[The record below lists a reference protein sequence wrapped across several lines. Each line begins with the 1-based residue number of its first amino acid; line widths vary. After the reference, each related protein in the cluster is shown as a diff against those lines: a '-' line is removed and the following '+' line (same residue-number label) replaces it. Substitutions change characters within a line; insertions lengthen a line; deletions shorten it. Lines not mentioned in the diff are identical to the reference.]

1 MDFDS
6 NKFSYT
12 LVSLMEENNMK
23 QNVVAE
29 KVGVTEVTIS
39 RYISGKRTPR
49 LDIII
54 KIANLFKVSTD
65 YLLGITSNPSPSL
78 SSGNL
83 NTDISEIAHK
93 LYSLKNDEH
102 LSQKQI
108 ELIKN
113 MIVTNKE
120 IVLSYHK
127 K

>member
-6 NKFSYT
+6 NKFSYN

>member
-6 NKFSYT
+6 NI
-12 LVSLMEENNMK
+12 LVSLMEESNMK

-29 KVGVTEVTIS
+29 KIGVSEVTIS

-65 YLLGITSNPSPSL
+65 YLLGITSNSSQSL
-78 SSGNL
+78 NSGNL

-93 LYSLKNDEH
+93 LYSLKSDEH

-108 ELIKN
+108 EFIKN
-113 MIVTNKE
+113 MIITNKE
-120 IVLSYHK
+120 LVLSYHK

>member
-6 NKFSYT
+6 NKFSYN

-23 QNVVAE
+23 QNVVADQI
-29 KVGVTEVTIS
+29 GVSEVTIS

-54 KIANLFKVSTD
+54 KIANLFNVSTD
-65 YLLGITSNPSPSL
+65 FLLGISSNPNKL
-78 SSGNL
+78 TSSGNL

-93 LYSLKNDEH
+93 LYSLKSDEH

-108 ELIKN
+108 EFIKN
-113 MIVTNKE
+113 MIITNKDL
-120 IVLSYHK
+120 VLSYHK

>member
-39 RYISGKRTPR
+39 RYIRGKRTPR

-65 YLLGITSNPSPSL
+65 YILGITSNPSPSL

>member
-6 NKFSYT
+6 NKFSYI

-39 RYISGKRTPR
+39 RYISGKRTHR

-54 KIANLFKVSTD
+54 KIANLFNVSTD
-65 YLLGITSNPSPSL
+65 FLLGISSNPNQL
-78 SSGNL
+78 TSSGNL

-93 LYSLKNDEH
+93 LYSLKSDEH

-108 ELIKN
+108 EFIKN
-113 MIVTNKE
+113 MIITNKDL
-120 IVLSYHK
+120 VLSYHK

>member
-6 NKFSYT
+6 NKFSYI

-65 YLLGITSNPSPSL
+65 YLLGITSNSSQSL
-78 SSGNL
+78 NSGNL

-93 LYSLKNDEH
+93 LYSLKSDEH

-108 ELIKN
+108 EFIKN
-113 MIVTNKE
+113 MIITNKE
-120 IVLSYHK
+120 LVLSYHK

>member
-6 NKFSYT
+6 NKFSYI

-29 KVGVTEVTIS
+29 KIGVSEVTIS

-65 YLLGITSNPSPSL
+65 YLLGITSNSSQSL
-78 SSGNL
+78 NSGNL

-93 LYSLKNDEH
+93 LYSLKSAEH

-108 ELIKN
+108 EFIKN
-113 MIVTNKE
+113 MIITNKE
-120 IVLSYHK
+120 LVLSYHK

>member
-6 NKFSYT
+6 NKFSYI

-29 KVGVTEVTIS
+29 KIGVSEVTIS

-65 YLLGITSNPSPSL
+65 YLLGITSNSSQSL
-78 SSGNL
+78 NSGNL

-93 LYSLKNDEH
+93 LYSLKSDEH

-108 ELIKN
+108 EFIKN
-113 MIVTNKE
+113 MIITNKDL
-120 IVLSYHK
+120 VLSYHK

>member
-6 NKFSYT
+6 NKFSYI

-29 KVGVTEVTIS
+29 KIGVSEVTIS

>member
-6 NKFSYT
+6 NKFSYI

-29 KVGVTEVTIS
+29 KIGVSEVTIS

-65 YLLGITSNPSPSL
+65 YLLGITSNSSQSL
-78 SSGNL
+78 NSGNL

-93 LYSLKNDEH
+93 LYSLKSDEH

-108 ELIKN
+108 EFIKN
-113 MIVTNKE
+113 MIITNKE
-120 IVLSYHK
+120 LVLSYHK

>member
-29 KVGVTEVTIS
+29 KIGVSEVTIS

>member
-6 NKFSYT
+6 NKFSYI

-29 KVGVTEVTIS
+29 KIGVSEVTIS

-65 YLLGITSNPSPSL
+65 YLLGITSNSSQSL
-78 SSGNL
+78 NSGNL

-93 LYSLKNDEH
+93 LYSLKSDDH

-108 ELIKN
+108 EFIKN
-113 MIVTNKE
+113 MIITNKE
-120 IVLSYHK
+120 LVLSYHK

>member
-6 NKFSYT
+6 NKFSYI
-12 LVSLMEENNMK
+12 LVSLMEESNMK

-29 KVGVTEVTIS
+29 KIGVSEVTIS

-54 KIANLFKVSTD
+54 KIANLFNVSTD
-65 YLLGITSNPSPSL
+65 FLLGISSNPNQL
-78 SSGNL
+78 TSSGNL

-93 LYSLKNDEH
+93 LYSLKSDEH

-108 ELIKN
+108 EFIKN
-113 MIVTNKE
+113 MIITNKDL
-120 IVLSYHK
+120 VLSYHK

>member
-1 MDFDS
+1 
-6 NKFSYT
+6 
-12 LVSLMEENNMK
+12 MEENNMK

-29 KVGVTEVTIS
+29 KIGVSEVTIS

-65 YLLGITSNPSPSL
+65 YLLGITSNSSQSL
-78 SSGNL
+78 NSGNL

-93 LYSLKNDEH
+93 LYSLKSDEH

-108 ELIKN
+108 EFIKN
-113 MIVTNKE
+113 MIITNKE
-120 IVLSYHK
+120 LVLSYHK

>member
-6 NKFSYT
+6 NKFNYI

-29 KVGVTEVTIS
+29 KIGVSEVTIS

-65 YLLGITSNPSPSL
+65 YLLGITSNSSQSL
-78 SSGNL
+78 NSGNL

-93 LYSLKNDEH
+93 LYSLKSDEH

-108 ELIKN
+108 EFIKN
-113 MIVTNKE
+113 MIITNKE
-120 IVLSYHK
+120 LVLSYHK

>member
-6 NKFSYT
+6 NKFSYI

-29 KVGVTEVTIS
+29 KIGVSEVTIS

-65 YLLGITSNPSPSL
+65 YLLGITSNSSQSL
-78 SSGNL
+78 NSGNL

-93 LYSLKNDEH
+93 LYSLKSDEQ

-108 ELIKN
+108 EFIKN
-113 MIVTNKE
+113 MIITNKE
-120 IVLSYHK
+120 LVLSYHK

>member
-6 NKFSYT
+6 NKFSYI

-29 KVGVTEVTIS
+29 KIGVSEVTIS

-65 YLLGITSNPSPSL
+65 YLLGITSNSSQSL
-78 SSGNL
+78 NSGNL

>member
-6 NKFSYT
+6 NKFSYI

-29 KVGVTEVTIS
+29 KIGISEVTIS

-65 YLLGITSNPSPSL
+65 YLLGITSNSSQSL
-78 SSGNL
+78 NSGNL

-93 LYSLKNDEH
+93 LYSLKSDEH

-108 ELIKN
+108 EFIKN
-113 MIVTNKE
+113 MIITNKE
-120 IVLSYHK
+120 LVLSYHK

>member
-6 NKFSYT
+6 NKFSYN

-23 QNVVAE
+23 QNVVANQI
-29 KVGVTEVTIS
+29 GVSEVTIS

-54 KIANLFKVSTD
+54 KIANLFNVSTD
-65 YLLGITSNPSPSL
+65 FLLGISSNPNQL
-78 SSGNL
+78 TSSGNL

-93 LYSLKNDEH
+93 LYSLKSDEH

-108 ELIKN
+108 EFIKN
-113 MIVTNKE
+113 MIITNKDL
-120 IVLSYHK
+120 VLSYHK

>member
-6 NKFSYT
+6 NKFSYN

-23 QNVVAE
+23 QNVVADQI
-29 KVGVTEVTIS
+29 GVSEVTIS

-54 KIANLFKVSTD
+54 KIANLFNVSTD
-65 YLLGITSNPSPSL
+65 FLLGISSNPNQL
-78 SSGNL
+78 TSSGNL

-93 LYSLKNDEH
+93 LYSLKSDEH

-108 ELIKN
+108 EFIKN
-113 MIVTNKE
+113 MIITNKE
-120 IVLSYHK
+120 LVLSYHK

>member
-6 NKFSYT
+6 NKFSYI
-12 LVSLMEENNMK
+12 LVSLMEESNMK

-29 KVGVTEVTIS
+29 KIGVSEVTIS

-65 YLLGITSNPSPSL
+65 YLLGITSNSSQSL
-78 SSGNL
+78 NSGNL

-93 LYSLKNDEH
+93 LYSLKSDEH

-108 ELIKN
+108 EFIKN
-113 MIVTNKE
+113 MIITNKE
-120 IVLSYHK
+120 LVLSYHK

>member
-6 NKFSYT
+6 NKFSYN

-23 QNVVAE
+23 QNVVADQI
-29 KVGVTEVTIS
+29 GVSEVTIS
-39 RYISGKRTPR
+39 RYISGKRTHR

-54 KIANLFKVSTD
+54 KIANLFNVSTD
-65 YLLGITSNPSPSL
+65 FLLGISSNPNQL
-78 SSGNL
+78 TSSGNL

-93 LYSLKNDEH
+93 LYSLKSDEH

-108 ELIKN
+108 EFIKN
-113 MIVTNKE
+113 MIITNKDL
-120 IVLSYHK
+120 VLSYHK

>member
-6 NKFSYT
+6 NKFSYN

-23 QNVVAE
+23 QNVIADQI
-29 KVGVTEVTIS
+29 GVSEVTIS

-54 KIANLFKVSTD
+54 KIANLFNVSTD
-65 YLLGITSNPSPSL
+65 FLLGISSNPNQL
-78 SSGNL
+78 TSSGNL

-93 LYSLKNDEH
+93 LYSLKSDEH

-108 ELIKN
+108 EFIKN
-113 MIVTNKE
+113 MIITNKDL
-120 IVLSYHK
+120 VLSYHK

>member
-6 NKFSYT
+6 NKFSYN

-23 QNVVAE
+23 QNVVADQI
-29 KVGVTEVTIS
+29 GVSEVTIS

-65 YLLGITSNPSPSL
+65 YLLGITSNSSQSL
-78 SSGNL
+78 NSGNL

-93 LYSLKNDEH
+93 LYSLKSDEH

-108 ELIKN
+108 EFIKN
-113 MIVTNKE
+113 MIITNKE
-120 IVLSYHK
+120 LVLSYHK

>member
-65 YLLGITSNPSPSL
+65 YLLGITSNSSQSL
-78 SSGNL
+78 ISGNL

>member
-6 NKFSYT
+6 NKFSYN

-23 QNVVAE
+23 QNVVADQI
-29 KVGVTEVTIS
+29 GVSEVTIS

-65 YLLGITSNPSPSL
+65 YLLGITSNSSQSL
-78 SSGNL
+78 NSGNL
-83 NTDISEIAHK
+83 NTDISEIVHK
-93 LYSLKNDEH
+93 LYSLKSDEH

-108 ELIKN
+108 EFIKN
-113 MIVTNKE
+113 MIITNKDL
-120 IVLSYHK
+120 VLSYHK

>member
-6 NKFSYT
+6 NKFSYN

-23 QNVVAE
+23 QNVVADQI
-29 KVGVTEVTIS
+29 GVSEVIIS

-54 KIANLFKVSTD
+54 KIANLFNVSTD
-65 YLLGITSNPSPSL
+65 FLLGISSNPNQL
-78 SSGNL
+78 TSSGNL

-93 LYSLKNDEH
+93 LYSLKSDEH

-108 ELIKN
+108 EFIKN
-113 MIVTNKE
+113 MIITNKDL
-120 IVLSYHK
+120 VLSYHK

>member
-65 YLLGITSNPSPSL
+65 YLLGITSNPSPAL

>member
-1 MDFDS
+1 
-6 NKFSYT
+6 
-12 LVSLMEENNMK
+12 MEENNMK

-29 KVGVTEVTIS
+29 KIGVSEVTIS

-54 KIANLFKVSTD
+54 KTANLFNVSTD
-65 YLLGITSNPSPSL
+65 FLLGISSNPNQL
-78 SSGNL
+78 TSSGNL

-93 LYSLKNDEH
+93 LYSLKSDEH

-108 ELIKN
+108 EFIKN
-113 MIVTNKE
+113 MIITNKDL
-120 IVLSYHK
+120 VLSYHK

>member
-6 NKFSYT
+6 NKFSYN

-23 QNVVAE
+23 QNVVADQI
-29 KVGVTEVTIS
+29 GVSEVTIS

-54 KIANLFKVSTD
+54 KIANLFNVSTD
-65 YLLGITSNPSPSL
+65 FLLGISSNPNQL
-78 SSGNL
+78 TSSGNL

-93 LYSLKNDEH
+93 LYSLKSDEH
-102 LSQKQI
+102 LYQKQI
-108 ELIKN
+108 EFIKN
-113 MIVTNKE
+113 MIITNKDL
-120 IVLSYHK
+120 VLSYHK

>member
-6 NKFSYT
+6 NKFSYN

-23 QNVVAE
+23 QNVVADQI
-29 KVGVTEVTIS
+29 GVSEVTIS

-54 KIANLFKVSTD
+54 KIANLFNVSTD
-65 YLLGITSNPSPSL
+65 FLLGISSNPNQL
-78 SSGNL
+78 TNSGNL

-93 LYSLKNDEH
+93 LYSLKSDEH

-108 ELIKN
+108 EFIKN
-113 MIVTNKE
+113 MIITNKDL
-120 IVLSYHK
+120 VLSYHK

>member
-6 NKFSYT
+6 NKFSYI

-29 KVGVTEVTIS
+29 KIGVSEVTIS

-54 KIANLFKVSTD
+54 KIANLFNVSTD
-65 YLLGITSNPSPSL
+65 FLLGISSNPNQL
-78 SSGNL
+78 TSSGNL

-93 LYSLKNDEH
+93 LYSLKSDEH

-108 ELIKN
+108 EFIKN
-113 MIVTNKE
+113 MIITNKDL
-120 IVLSYHK
+120 VLSYHK